1 MEQNLPLD
9 IPPNEGVSILTLTKI
24 LESAGIGDTYTCRY
38 EAEILVSH
46 FCGVR
51 PAEIPLCR
59 RVVYTSPALMD
70 AVRRRI
76 TRYPLQYIVGEWQ
89 FCNET
94 YLVSPDCLI
103 PRADTEILVEA
114 AAELLPQGGRFID
127 LCTGSGCIAVSLL
140 ALRKDA
146 TGDAVDL
153 YPNTLRVAEQNAER
167 NGVKPRFT
175 AHLADVLH
183 PEFMQSLGKFDLILS
198 NPPYIPS
205 RVVDG
210 LAPEVG
216 FEPRAALDGGDDGL
230 IFYRALLS
238 LYPQYLARNGRM
250 ILEIG
255 YDQADALRALAEE
268 YRLSCEIRRDLGGC
282 DRVAILSPQR

>member
-9 IPPNEGVSILTLTKI
+9 TSLNEGVSILTLTKI
-24 LESAGIGDTYTCRY
+24 LESAGIGDSYTCRY

-46 FCGVR
+46 FCGI
-51 PAEIPLCR
+51 PYAQIPLCR
-59 RVVYTSPALMD
+59 SVVYTAPALMD
-70 AVRRRI
+70 AVQRRI
-76 TRYPLQYIVGEWQ
+76 ARYPLQYIIGEWQ

-140 ALRKDA
+140 AARKDA
-146 TGDAVDL
+146 SGVAVDL
-153 YPNTLRVAEQNAER
+153 YPNTLSLAVKNAER
-167 NGVKPRFT
+167 NDVADRFT
-175 AHLADVLH
+175 GCLQDVLK
-183 PEFMQSLGKFDLILS
+183 PDFMEKFGKFDLILS
-198 NPPYIPS
+198 NPPYIPTE
-205 RVVDG
+205 VVDT

-216 FEPRAALDGGDDGL
+216 FEPRVALDGGNDGL
-230 IFYRALLS
+230 IFYRS
-238 LYPQYLARNGRM
+238 LVSRYPQFLTPSGKL

-255 YDQADALRALAEE
+255 YDQGDLLRGLAREHH
-268 YRLSCEIRRDLGGC
+268 LSCEIRKDFGGC
-282 DRVAILSPQR
+282 DRVAILAR